1 MEVKNMCRKC
11 NSNECLIIAIASSI
25 VVGIVAGILAATGI
39 ITITPAFLWV
49 VFGIAIGYLAI
60 AFIVS
65 SLRRFDTPY
74 SARSIIGL
82 FLAGVFTTILISLV
96 LLGVTFAATSPVAAV
111 LAGLLLA
118 GFWLII
124 TSVGCIVWGAYTNDD

>member
-1 MEVKNMCRKC
+1 MCRKC

-39 ITITPAFLWV
+39 IAVTPAFLWV
-49 VFGIAIGYLAI
+49 VFGIAIGFLAI

-65 SLRRFDTPY
+65 SLRRFDTPH

-82 FLAGVFTTILISLV
+82 FLAGVFTTVVTSLV
-96 LLGVTFAATSPVAAV
+96 LLGVTFPATSALFAV
-111 LAGLLLA
+111 LVGLLLF
-118 GFWLII
+118 GFFLII
-124 TSVGCIVWGAYTNDD
+124 TAVGCIVFGAYTNDD

>member
-1 MEVKNMCRKC
+1 MCRRC

-39 ITITPAFLWV
+39 ITVTPAFLWV
-49 VFGIAIGYLAI
+49 VFGIAIGFLAL

-74 SARSIIGL
+74 SSRSIIGL
-82 FLAGVFTTILISLV
+82 FLTGIFTTVLFSLV
-96 LLGVTFAATSPVAAV
+96 LLGVTFAAASPVAAV
-111 LAGLLLA
+111 LTGLLLT
-118 GFWLII
+118 GFLLIL